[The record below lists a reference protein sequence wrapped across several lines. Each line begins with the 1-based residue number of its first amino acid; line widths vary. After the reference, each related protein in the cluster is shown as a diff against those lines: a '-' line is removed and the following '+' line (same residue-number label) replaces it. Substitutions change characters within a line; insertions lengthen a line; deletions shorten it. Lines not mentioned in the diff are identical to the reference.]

1 MKKTITLISLILC
14 LSICLTACSHSG
26 AATINLMEG
35 ITPQDIDD
43 KKTDYVFTLSQYE
56 VSVKTAKELFKDNK
70 NVMFSPLSLSIA
82 GGLVMNGAEGETK
95 AKLESFFCPF
105 YSAEKNNLYMKHFL
119 LSLGGQVRNAS
130 SIWYKNDERLAV
142 NKDFLQKNADYF
154 GADAFKVA
162 FDDNGKAAINDWV
175 KNKTNGSI
183 DSILDEIDKD
193 SMMFLI
199 NALTFE
205 SEWQNQYSEMSVSSA
220 TFKGYDQNYSVEMM
234 KSTEDMYIEYGGAT
248 GFIKPYKDANYL
260 FVALL
265 PNENI
270 TLSRYA
276 ETLNGEK
283 LKNTIESAS
292 ETTVY
297 ASLPKFNFKYSFT
310 ADEILKKNG
319 AGLAFD
325 QEKANFSA
333 MGKVEGGNLYID
345 EILQKTYIRVTEKGT
360 VAGAATKVEMANKTS
375 LSPDTKTV
383 TLDRPFMFM
392 ILQAETK
399 IPVFVGAVNNF

>member
-1 MKKTITLISLILC
+1 
-14 LSICLTACSHSG
+14 
-26 AATINLMEG
+26 
-35 ITPQDIDD
+35 
-43 KKTDYVFTLSQYE
+43 
-56 VSVKTAKELFKDNK
+56 
-70 NVMFSPLSLSIA
+70 
-82 GGLVMNGAEGETK
+82 MNGAEGETK

-292 ETTVY
+292 ESTVY

-319 AGLAFD
+319 ADLAFD

-333 MGKVEGGNLYID
+333 MGKIEGGNLYID
-345 EILQKTYIRVTEKGT
+345 EILQKTYISVTEKGT